1 LTGGLC
7 SATLRVHAVG
17 KVPPGAASIGCHE
30 TTLEVL
36 LKRILTAI
44 VATALAT
51 SLATPIAGASATR
64 AKLQLR
70 KTSVGKILVN
80 ARGFTLYAFT
90 KDGRNRNN
98 CQQIPGCMGL
108 WPAVATSGKAI
119 AGPGVRS
126 SLIGTITLK
135 RGTKQVTYAG
145 HPLYTYAEDGGPGMT
160 FYVNFFQFGG
170 FWPAVN
176 AAGKEVK

>member
-1 LTGGLC
+1 LTEC
-7 SATLRVHAVG
+7 
-17 KVPPGAASIGCHE
+17 KQP
-30 TTLEVL
+30 LEVL
-36 LKRILTAI
+36 LKRILTVILGTA
-44 VATALAT
+44 VAALLT
-51 SLATPIAGASATR
+51 STLASASASASR

-70 KTSVGKILVN
+70 KTGVGTILVN

-90 KDGRNRNN
+90 KDTRNKDN
-98 CQQIPGCMGL
+98 CAKIGGCLGA
-108 WPAVATSGKAI
+108 WPVVATSGKAI
-119 AGPGVRS
+119 AGKGVKS

-135 RGTKQVTYAG
+135 GGTKQVTYAG
-145 HPLYTYAEDGGPGMT
+145 HPLYTYVGDSSPGQT